1 MRLITFTE
9 AGNTRI
15 GLLQDDAVVDLA
27 AVAPELPTDML
38 AFLDAGEAAMARSAE
53 IYKF

>member
-1 MRLITFTE
+1 MQLITFTE

-27 AVAPELPTDML
+27 AVATELIEEPSDT
-38 AFLDAGEAAMARSAE
+38 ASF
-53 IYKF
+53 